1 MEYLEKYQKSHSKE
15 WYENRLRYF
24 KKDIYPV
31 IANKPINEVNSNDIR
46 IILDNT
52 IAHIRKSK
60 RGTVEVKATYVRQ
73 ICSEVMH
80 AIITL
85 RIITY
90 PTSALRRYIKCS
102 PVKHAKVLKDR
113 DKKVILPLLQNYGGC
128 TSIKNA
134 LLTALYSMLRTIEIR
149 RAK

>member
-1 MEYLEKYQKSHSKE
+1 MQY
-15 WYENRLRYF
+15 
-24 KKDIYPV
+24 
-31 IANKPINEVNSNDIR
+31 
-46 IILDNT
+46 
-52 IAHIRKSK
+52 
-60 RGTVEVKATYVRQ
+60 
-73 ICSEVMH
+73 

-102 PVKHAKVLKDR
+102 PVEHAKVLKDR
-113 DKKVILPLLQNYGGC
+113 DKKVILPLLQNHGGC
-128 TSIKNA
+128 TSTKNA